1 MINNIQ
7 ELRERLLTSG
17 IVKNEQEL
25 QGCTSEE
32 IAYIESKYGV
42 LPRTYREIL
51 GLLGHSAGKL
61 VNRSEFEFY
70 FDQIIKMNEWQREI
84 GLEFINKE
92 EEYTPLPENTF
103 CISARNGDPWFI
115 IADGQDDCSVY
126 FLHENGTIK
135 ESSKSVMDWIEGFVE
150 EAEYWIRKG
159 LRYSTW

>member
-7 ELRERLLTSG
+7 ELRERLFTSG

-51 GLLGHSAGKL
+51 SLLGHSAGKL
-61 VNRSEFEFY
+61 VSRSEFEFY
-70 FDQIIKMNEWQREI
+70 FDQIIDHNEWHRESL
-84 GLEFINKE
+84 LEAIAE
-92 EEYTPLPENTF
+92 GDECTTLPDNAF
-103 CISARNGDPWFI
+103 CICARNGDPWFI

-126 FLHENGTIK
+126 FLHDDCITIK
-135 ESSKSVMDWIEGFVE
+135 EASKSVMDWIEGFVE
-150 EAEYWIRKG
+150 EAEYWIRRG
-159 LRYSTW
+159 MR

>member
-7 ELRERLLTSG
+7 ELKERLFTSE

-25 QGCTSEE
+25 QGCTPEE

-61 VNRSEFEFY
+61 VSRSEFEFY
-70 FDQIIKMNEWQREI
+70 FDQIIAHNEWRRQSL
-84 GLEFINKE
+84 LESIAE
-92 EEYTPLPENTF
+92 GDECTTLPDNAF
-103 CISARNGDPWFI
+103 CICARNGEPWFI
-115 IADGQDDCSVY
+115 IANGQDDCSVY
-126 FLHENGTIK
+126 FLHEDGITIK

-150 EAEYWIRKG
+150 QVEYLIRRG
-159 LRYSTW
+159 LR

>member
-7 ELRERLLTSG
+7 ELKERLFTSE

-25 QGCTSEE
+25 QGCTPEE

-61 VNRSEFEFY
+61 VSRSEFEFY
-70 FDQIIKMNEWQREI
+70 FDQLIKMNEWQQKI
-84 GLEFINKE
+84 ILESIAEGE
-92 EEYTPLPENTF
+92 ECTTLPDNAF
-103 CISARNGDPWFI
+103 CICARNGDPWFI
-115 IADGQDDCSVY
+115 IANGQDDCSVY
-126 FLHENGTIK
+126 FLHDDGITIK

-150 EAEYWIRKG
+150 DAEYWINRG
-159 LRYSTW
+159 LR